1 MILVESLFRRLCLP
15 AISIT
20 TVSGTPSSKD
30 GWTITHDPL
39 TLKWGK
45 KDMFVDLG
53 AERLLSAERSG
64 DRIAVEIKTFRSL
77 SELADLEQTLGQFVL
92 YRGVLQR
99 TDPDRELYV
108 AVADQVWHDV
118 FDEPLGRLMIEDLR
132 LKLCVFDEQQEVIVR
147 WIP

>member
-1 MILVESLFRRLCLP
+1 MP
-15 AISIT
+15 ARDLYHDCVRNALT
-20 TVSGTPSSKD
+20 KD

-53 AERLLSAERSG
+53 AERLLAAERSG